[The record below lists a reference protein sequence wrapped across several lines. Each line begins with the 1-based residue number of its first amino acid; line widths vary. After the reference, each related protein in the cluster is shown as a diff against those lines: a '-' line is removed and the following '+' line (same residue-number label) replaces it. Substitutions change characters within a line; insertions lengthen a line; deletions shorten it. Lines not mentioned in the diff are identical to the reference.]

1 MFDCLNLPI
10 YIHLSPVYNTS
21 QTNGNEMNGV
31 GNLIF
36 HETEVAEVHF
46 IFMGEVRV
54 RILASYWSMV
64 IVGVVSIKL

>member
-10 YIHLSPVYNTS
+10 YIDLSPVYNTS

-36 HETEVAEVHF
+36 HEAKVAEVHF

-54 RILASYWSMV
+54 R
-64 IVGVVSIKL
+64 VVSIKL